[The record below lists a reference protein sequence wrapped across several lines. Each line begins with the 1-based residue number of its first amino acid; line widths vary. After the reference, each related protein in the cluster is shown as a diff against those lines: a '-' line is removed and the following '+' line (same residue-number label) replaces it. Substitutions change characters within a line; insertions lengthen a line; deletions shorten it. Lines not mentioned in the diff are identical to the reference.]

1 MEILD
6 SALKGFDKVLED
18 DKKGIKPLFRSR
30 NWNKEE
36 REVKKKSRRL
46 NLYKN
51 NGKMKIEYT
60 SVLFVLPSRR
70 NLYQT
75 VKTERRGTKQV

>member
-30 NWNKEE
+30 NWKKEE
-36 REVKKKSRRL
+36 REVQKKSRRL
-46 NLYKN
+46 N
-51 NGKMKIEYT
+51 
-60 SVLFVLPSRR
+60 
-70 NLYQT
+70 
-75 VKTERRGTKQV
+75 